1 MFPSRDQVVVSRPAR
16 AQLRSVRA
24 SLLEQ
29 VEDISVVGERVLLI
43 GRPALFAGPQV
54 TDVNDG
60 VQQAALAVPAA
71 DRQRRRTQRRPGVL
85 GDDFEGVT
93 ETAGTQHRLGHLQH
107 RTQCPHIIDHRGV
120 KKREARGVLATGD
133 DLLSASWQLL
143 FAWPVGWLMWLKT
156 HETSRVSSH
165 RPRPA
170 DQY

>member
-60 VQQAALAVPAA
+60 VQHAALAVPAA
-71 DRQRRRTQRRPGVL
+71 DRQRRRTHRRPGVL

-93 ETAGTQHRLGHLQH
+93 ETAGTQHGLGHLQH